1 MFYHGFTHII
11 PHLHVSFLIQVP
23 SRRGH
28 QDLRPAAEVRLGLH
42 GRLLLSRH
50 AAEDDA
56 STALCWGAKHRFFA
70 AKICKDQM
78 FFLGKPETQL
88 RIGLLWKPRTRHV
101 RLSDARSTADVSWT
115 VQGCL
120 FRFVGNTIITNSNG
134 YFAIWGY
141 SSTAV

>member
-1 MFYHGFTHII
+1 LFYHGFTHII

-78 FFLGKPETQL
+78 FFFGKSGDDLVIFLGEPSKFIK
-88 RIGLLWKPRTRHV
+88 RIGVLTWSHKL
-101 RLSDARSTADVSWT
+101 
-115 VQGCL
+115 
-120 FRFVGNTIITNSNG
+120 NG
-134 YFAIWGY
+134 DISIKSCVEVVKSHPYL
-141 SSTAV
+141 AVEIP